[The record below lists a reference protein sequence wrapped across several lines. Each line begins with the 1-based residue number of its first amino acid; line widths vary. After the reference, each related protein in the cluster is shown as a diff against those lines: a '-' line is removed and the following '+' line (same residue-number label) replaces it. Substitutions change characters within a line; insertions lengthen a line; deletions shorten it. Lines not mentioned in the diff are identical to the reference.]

1 MGANQSTSRGPK
13 DSNTKKSRSK
23 PQTTVSVMHKAVSW
37 YLFNSKLSKLDDPTY
52 CEDLIILTS
61 DVLDKVLTLKEV
73 TYLDQ
78 HIKGETV
85 IDKKKTERL
94 MYGWNSGSDTR
105 KNINKRVQDFKV
117 YDGVK
122 KKRMCKGIAKFYVK
136 FGHLFNAIHKSINPQ
151 WVYYD
156 EDETGKKIRIQVSD
170 SSKIPSNKRHSR
182 KLIRDSL
189 CSNRIHALYAD
200 MIKDTIDGKEVD
212 VAKIKMDI
220 CDMNKPK
227 KKSKDERTSKVDLDL
242 IKKRMGERSEGRYE
256 RRGRSRERNPER
268 RVDLDLIK
276 KRMGER
282 SEDRRGSSQDR
293 YGDRRDRR
301 GSSQDRYGD
310 RRERSGERS
319 RDRIPERSED
329 RRGSSQDTAER
340 DLLREEEQEREA
352 RRREQRR
359 GNMTNRIEN
368 RDRYSD
374 KGTSQGIS
382 SSDKVLYT
390 RPYKRTQS
398 AGANIVANDE
408 KSLFDEIGIPELE
421 QLYYDEYNIDNNKY
435 NGMTIESKKKYKED
449 LETFY
454 KAFTGEEKLPEGINK
469 FSHIRLKSYHKD
481 ASCSNSDLS
490 WQRKS
495 TIKFEKSKASS
506 EFDIYAK
513 HLATMSNNTFKYE
526 NQLLS
531 ILNKLFSKD
540 SAPSYTE
547 YGHKSKKRNNVIINP
562 NLDEKNLQTIIDETR
577 KILVEMYV
585 NCHKDFLEGKQKFEA
600 VLNRIGINT
609 QLARL
614 KELTEEQKKMQIE
627 LRKNY
632 T

>member
-1 MGANQSTSRGPK
+1 MGANQSTSGGPK
-13 DSNTKKSRSK
+13 DSNTKKSRNK

-78 HIKGETV
+78 HIKGETI
-85 IDKKKTERL
+85 IDKKNTERL

-212 VAKIKMDI
+212 VARIKMDI

-256 RRGRSRERNPER
+256 RRERSRERNPEG

-282 SEDRRGSSQDR
+282 SEDRRGSSE
-293 YGDRRDRR
+293 DRR
-301 GSSQDRYGD
+301 GSSEDRRGRSRDRYDD
-310 RRERSGERS
+310 RRERSRDRYDDRRERS
-319 RDRIPERSED
+319 RDRIPER
-329 RRGSSQDTAER
+329 
-340 DLLREEEQEREA
+340 REE
-352 RRREQRR
+352 RR

-408 KSLFDEIGIPELE
+408 KSLFNEIGIPELE

-481 ASCSNSDLS
+481 AICSNSDLS

>member
-1 MGANQSTSRGPK
+1 MGANQSTSAGPK
-13 DSNTKKSRSK
+13 NSNTKKSK
-23 PQTTVSVMHKAVSW
+23 NNPQTTVSVMHKAVAW

-78 HIKGETV
+78 HIKGDSV
-85 IDKKKTERL
+85 IDKKNTERL

-117 YDGVK
+117 YDSVK

-200 MIKDTIDGKEVD
+200 MIKDTVDGKEVD
-212 VAKIKMDI
+212 VARIKMDI

-227 KKSKDERTSKVDLDL
+227 KKSKDEVKSKVDLDL

-256 RRGRSRERNPER
+256 RRGRSRERIPER
-268 RVDLDLIK
+268 SR
-276 KRMGER
+276 
-282 SEDRRGSSQDR
+282 DR
-293 YGDRRDRR
+293 YD
-301 GSSQDRYGD
+301 D
-310 RRERSGERS
+310 RRERSRDRSDDRRGRS
-319 RDRIPERSED
+319 RDRIPERSEERKDD
-329 RRGSSQDTAER
+329 RRD
-340 DLLREEEQEREA
+340 
-352 RRREQRR
+352 
-359 GNMTNRIEN
+359 NMTNRIEN

-374 KGTSQGIS
+374 KGTSQSIS
-382 SSDKVLYT
+382 SSDKVLYA

-408 KSLFDEIGIPELE
+408 KSLFNEIGIPELE

-435 NGMTIESKKKYKED
+435 SGMTIESKKKYKED
-449 LETFY
+449 LEAFY

-481 ASCSNSDLS
+481 AICSNSDLS

>member
-1 MGANQSTSRGPK
+1 MGANQSTSAGPK
-13 DSNTKKSRSK
+13 NSNTKKSK
-23 PQTTVSVMHKAVSW
+23 NNPQTTVSVMHKAVAW

-78 HIKGETV
+78 HIKGDSV
-85 IDKKKTERL
+85 IDKKNTERL

-117 YDGVK
+117 YDSVK

-200 MIKDTIDGKEVD
+200 MIKDTVDGKEVD
-212 VAKIKMDI
+212 VARIKMDI

-227 KKSKDERTSKVDLDL
+227 KKSKDEVKSKVDLDL

-256 RRGRSRERNPER
+256 RRGRSRERIPER
-268 RVDLDLIK
+268 SR
-276 KRMGER
+276 
-282 SEDRRGSSQDR
+282 DR
-293 YGDRRDRR
+293 YD
-301 GSSQDRYGD
+301 D
-310 RRERSGERS
+310 RRERSRDRSDDRRGRSRDRIPERSRDRIPESSRDRIPESSRDRIPESSRDRIPERS
-319 RDRIPERSED
+319 RDRIPERSEERKDDRKDD
-329 RRGSSQDTAER
+329 RRD
-340 DLLREEEQEREA
+340 
-352 RRREQRR
+352 
-359 GNMTNRIEN
+359 NMTNRIEN

-374 KGTSQGIS
+374 KGTSQSIS
-382 SSDKVLYT
+382 SSDKVLYA

-408 KSLFDEIGIPELE
+408 KSLFNEIGIPELE

-435 NGMTIESKKKYKED
+435 SGMTIESKKKYKED
-449 LETFY
+449 LEAFY

-481 ASCSNSDLS
+481 AICSNSDLS

>member
-1 MGANQSTSRGPK
+1 MGANQSTSGGPK
-13 DSNTKKSRSK
+13 NSNSNLKSKSK

-78 HIKGETV
+78 HIKGENV

-117 YDGVK
+117 YDSVK

-156 EDETGKKIRIQVSD
+156 EDEKGKKIRIQVSD
-170 SSKIPSNKRHSR
+170 SSKIPSNKRHNR
-182 KLIRDSL
+182 KLVRDSL

-200 MIKDTIDGKEVD
+200 MVKDTIDGKEVD
-212 VAKIKMDI
+212 MAKIKMDI

-227 KKSKDERTSKVDLDL
+227 NKQKNKVKSKVDLNL
-242 IKKRMGERSEGRYE
+242 IKKRMVEGSRERSSDRYDI
-256 RRGRSRERNPER
+256 RGRSRER
-268 RVDLDLIK
+268 
-276 KRMGER
+276 
-282 SEDRRGSSQDR
+282 SSDR
-293 YGDRRDRR
+293 YDIR
-301 GSSQDRYGD
+301 GRS
-310 RRERSGERS
+310 RERSS
-319 RDRIPERSED
+319 
-329 RRGSSQDTAER
+329 
-340 DLLREEEQEREA
+340 
-352 RRREQRR
+352 
-359 GNMTNRIEN
+359 
-368 RDRYSD
+368 DRYDKREKSVDRYNQPRQEIKSD
-374 KGTSQGIS
+374 KGTSISSS
-382 SSDKVLYT
+382 SSDKVLYA
-390 RPYKRTQS
+390 RPYRRQQS
-398 AGANIVANDE
+398 AGAKIVANDE
-408 KSLFDEIGIPELE
+408 KSLFNEIGIPELE
-421 QLYYDEYNIDNNKY
+421 KLYYDEYNIDNHKY
-435 NGMTIESKKKYKED
+435 SGMTIESKKKYKED
-449 LETFY
+449 LEIFY
-454 KAFTGEEKLPEGINK
+454 KAFTGQEKIPEGINK

-481 ASCSNSDLS
+481 AICSNPDLS

-495 TIKFEKSKASS
+495 IIKFDKSKASS

-547 YGHKSKKRNNVIINP
+547 YGHKSKKKNNVIINP

-614 KELTEEQKKMQIE
+614 KELTNEQKKMQIE